1 MMKTMMMMMMMNNQQ
16 SHSWGNN
23 RPFNAYSNYLKQK
36 FGGRIQKISLNGG
49 FTCPNRDGTVGV
61 GGCAFCNNDAFITSY
76 CVASNGITQQ
86 IIDGKLFVKRRYR
99 RANTYFAYF
108 QAYSNTY
115 TSLENLKKLF
125 NEVLQFP
132 EIIGFI
138 IGTRPDC
145 IDNEKLEF
153 FAELSKK
160 YYVVLEYG
168 IESIYDK
175 TLLEINRGHTYATS
189 KEAIIKTASYGIHVG
204 AHLILGLP
212 GESREQILLEAKEI
226 STLPLHSIKLHQ
238 LQIVKDTQFA
248 KEYSQNPEKF
258 NLFTPQEYIPFV
270 AEFISNMSPHIIIE
284 RFASESPIRV
294 RIAPI
299 WEGIKY
305 ESFVAML
312 EEYMLEHNLW
322 QGKNFKK

>member
-1 MMKTMMMMMMMNNQQ
+1 MKTMMMMMMMNNQQ